1 MTYGLTRSDTDS
13 YTLMA
18 TVGVK
23 GLTMSLLIG
32 WRHLFQH
39 QQHKSST
46 LSVSDAIETGHQSI
60 GDGETRLRRTPTDVI
75 EIGVAAIG
83 ARLQTTSYDVKST
96 VAQIAITRFTVSNV
110 TEYIFLPCRAIPIEP
125 VRAALA
131 YIKSVLFSRIVC
143 NDLFSIANR
152 PAAKNRDFY

>member
-60 GDGETRLRRTPTDVI
+60 GDGETWVARRGK
-75 EIGVAAIG
+75 ENQAAG
-83 ARLQTTSYDVKST
+83 CEEGTKDRADASST
-96 VAQIAITRFTVSNV
+96 
-110 TEYIFLPCRAIPIEP
+110 
-125 VRAALA
+125 
-131 YIKSVLFSRIVC
+131 
-143 NDLFSIANR
+143 
-152 PAAKNRDFY
+152 